1 MLIFTF
7 SSNFSNSLL
16 ELANNSSIKAC
27 CQYTYTGSEVLKK
40 YYHRLHQAF
49 PSDHMITLGKLVQ
62 IGKVNDEAIDW
73 ISTAP
78 TATIGNQRVL
88 DFVILSIKGEE
99 TLLEFCDILEKLI
112 EHPALLKLVES
123 LRNGNYN
130 SVFLILVTHTIMHY
144 S

>member
-1 MLIFTF
+1 M
-7 SSNFSNSLL
+7 
-16 ELANNSSIKAC
+16 
-27 CQYTYTGSEVLKK
+27 KK